1 MEAGCDRVLLAH
13 VGAALGR
20 SEILAAAVVIDPGTQ
35 VDPDDG
41 ITAAA
46 RFGLG
51 FGRVLPLPDCTDR
64 SCRQRNAAAFRNKN
78 SLRLSAR
85 RNLVLVGAPL
95 VPALLD
101 GLL

>member
-20 SEILAAAVVIDPGTQ
+20 SEILAAAVVIDLGPQ

-51 FGRVLPLPDCTDR
+51 FGRVLPLPELGSDR
-64 SCRQRNAAAFRNKN
+64 SCRQRNAAAFRDE
-78 SLRLSAR
+78 SPLRLPAR
-85 RNLVLVGAPL
+85 RNLPL

-101 GLL
+101 GL